1 MGVILSSIF
10 ATVHPDIIDSTKH
23 SISYISC
30 KRWFFIKSNPN
41 IPKLINKIDINT
53 NINDTIKNRIIPVE
67 DEEWG
72 FFIEIEDGLD

>member
-10 ATVHPDIIDSTKH
+10 ATLHPDIIDSTKH

-30 KRWFFIKSNPN
+30 KRWFFIKSNQN
-41 IPKLINKIDINT
+41 IPKFIDINT
-53 NINDTIKNRIIPVE
+53 NAKQNNTRVTPVE
-67 DEEWG
+67 DDEWG

>member
-23 SISYISC
+23 SFSYISC
-30 KRWFFIKSNPN
+30 NRWFFIKSNPK
-41 IPKLINKIDINT
+41 ISELIDKVDINT

-67 DEEWG
+67 DDEWG
-72 FFIEIEDGLD
+72 FFIEIDDGLN

>member
-23 SISYISC
+23 SFSYISC
-30 KRWFFIKSNPN
+30 NRWFFIKSNPK
-41 IPKLINKIDINT
+41 ISKLIDKVDI
-53 NINDTIKNRIIPVE
+53 TIKNNIIPVE
-67 DEEWG
+67 DDEWG

>member
-10 ATVHPDIIDSTKH
+10 ATLHPDIIDSTKH

-41 IPKLINKIDINT
+41 IPKLIDKVDINT
-53 NINDTIKNRIIPVE
+53 KINIKNRIIPVE
-67 DEEWG
+67 DDEWG

>member
-10 ATVHPDIIDSTKH
+10 ATMHPDIIDSTKH

-41 IPKLINKIDINT
+41 IPKLIDKIDINT
-53 NINDTIKNRIIPVE
+53 NAKQNNTRITPVE
-67 DEEWG
+67 DDEWG

>member
-10 ATVHPDIIDSTKH
+10 ATLHPDIIDSTKH

-53 NINDTIKNRIIPVE
+53 NVKQHNTRVTPVE
-67 DEEWG
+67 DDEWG

>member
-10 ATVHPDIIDSTKH
+10 ATVHPDILDSTKH

-30 KRWFFIKSNPN
+30 KRWFFIKSNQN
-41 IPKLINKIDINT
+41 IQKFIDKVDINT
-53 NINDTIKNRIIPVE
+53 NTKQNNTRVIPVE
-67 DEEWG
+67 DDEWG